1 MEDINAEMQ
10 RSNSHMRIRWKKMG
24 DTIQRKFGKMRDKTN
39 SLDTILPLLK
49 DLAKKKR
56 QLLENTMQE
65 ILTMLVLDF
74 SLKPIGTK

>member
-1 MEDINAEMQ
+1 
-10 RSNSHMRIRWKKMG
+10 MG